1 MLESQ
6 TSDEIYKVVNDF
18 HMRRGYVDNITEHP
32 YSLDNES
39 EEPDEDSHY
48 EYMRHQ
54 HQQGYYQHMNNP
66 LEQLDLGSEYYS
78 DEGDDEYDS
87 QEDRTIDLF
96 LDGGDLIQHM

>member
-32 YSLDNES
+32 YSLYNES

-54 HQQGYYQHMNNP
+54 HQ
-66 LEQLDLGSEYYS
+66 
-78 DEGDDEYDS
+78 
-87 QEDRTIDLF
+87 
-96 LDGGDLIQHM
+96 